1 MLPAARKRRLLFS
14 FARFAIAAVLVIICF
29 AVGRGAWNM
38 YGTMSRAKA
47 EASETRTRHDE
58 LVKRKEDV
66 QASLKN
72 LETEYGSEAALRER
86 FGVARPGEIVI
97 LLTDIEA
104 PAASTTAPSEGEG
117 DDGWFW

>member
-1 MLPAARKRRLLFS
+1 MIPAARKRRMLFS
-14 FARFAIAAVLVIICF
+14 FARFAIAAVLVTICF
-29 AVGRGAWNM
+29 AVGKGAWNM

-47 EASETRTRHDE
+47 EATETRKRHDE
-58 LVKRKEDV
+58 LVRRKEDV
-66 QASLKN
+66 HASLYN

-104 PAASTTAPSEGEG
+104 PAGATTTPSEEESG
-117 DDGWFW
+117 DGWFW

>member
-104 PAASTTAPSEGEG
+104 PAASTTAPSEGGG